1 MESFTIL
8 IRFFF
13 DFFCIMVFRFLF
25 IVCAFPVWGGQGTPV
40 PPSVCLL
47 ERVFSLS
54 LLCWRWGGH
63 MFYCGRRDG
72 VGGWFV
78 GVRVAP
84 CYLPE
89 QG

>member
-1 MESFTIL
+1 
-8 IRFFF
+8 
-13 DFFCIMVFRFLF
+13 MVFRFLF
-25 IVCAFPVWGGQGTPV
+25 IVCAFPVWGGQEYPV

-54 LLCWRWGGH
+54 LIRWRWGGH

-72 VGGWFV
+72 VGGWGGGGGGGFV

-84 CYLPE
+84 
-89 QG
+89 